1 MPSWEMV
8 MNEPQIGDLYLLPN
22 GVQAKL
28 TGITASG
35 DLYLLPNGV
44 QAKLTGITASG
55 KFWFVQN
62 PKDEKCAFDPNEVT
76 KVRVIK
82 SFDLT
87 HVSVSQN
94 GIGLGMKNVKHES

>member
-1 MPSWEMV
+1 MV
-8 MNEPQIGDLYLLPN
+8 MNEPQI
-22 GVQAKL
+22 
-28 TGITASG
+28 G

-62 PKDEKCAFDPNEVT
+62 PKDEKCAFDPNEVI

-94 GIGLGMKNVKHES
+94 GIGLGMTNVKYGINR